1 MRGVRRLVPSCRF
14 VKGTDHLGAH
24 MKQDVSSRW
33 IAKACVVVVLV
44 AGFVF
49 AAPGVAS
56 AETVQVSGTFTETS
70 PGSCGQPVG
79 TGMVVRVLCVGLEE
93 IYAGGLSGTGVFDEA
108 VTLNVSTG
116 RFQISGTE
124 TFVGCLD
131 GSCGTLEWAFH
142 GTGKLDLATFN
153 IISAKGVNYLTGGA
167 GGLAEARGAIMFSL
181 IGEGPATYE
190 GFVVL

>member
-1 MRGVRRLVPSCRF
+1 
-14 VKGTDHLGAH
+14 
-24 MKQDVSSRW
+24 MKQDASSRW
-33 IAKACVVVVLV
+33 IAKASVVVVLV

-49 AAPGVAS
+49 TAPRVAS
-56 AETVQVSGTFTETS
+56 AESVQVSGTFTETS
-70 PGSCGQPVG
+70 PGTCGQPVE

-131 GSCGTLEWAFH
+131 GSCGTLEWVFH
-142 GTGKLDLATFN
+142 GTGTLDLATFT
-153 IISAKGVNYLTGGA
+153 IISAKGVNHLTGGT
-167 GGLAEARGAIMFSL
+167 GDLANATGAIRFSL
-181 IGEGPATYE
+181 IGVGPATYE